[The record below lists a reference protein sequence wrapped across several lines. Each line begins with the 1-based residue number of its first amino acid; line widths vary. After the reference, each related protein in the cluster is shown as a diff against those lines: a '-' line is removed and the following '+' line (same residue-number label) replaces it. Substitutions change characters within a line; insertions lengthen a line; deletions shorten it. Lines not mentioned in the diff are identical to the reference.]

1 MLSGGWLVHRPS
13 VRPSAVVDHST
24 PPPVASELTI
34 PTVTNLTDR
43 TYVCSII
50 SLQLH
55 SFADATRRA
64 PAHLREYDPAP
75 SPTRPRE
82 MTSSHPQ
89 VTAAD
94 GRRSVLLQSYRLTP
108 MSARVTASRRSHGR
122 EQCDRLLGPELRG
135 RHLQR
140 DAAVRSPGLLV
151 TGAGP
156 DTRSGALW
164 AAAMREVNLSW
175 FTAPAGR
182 PQRSALR
189 RRGH

>member
-1 MLSGGWLVHRPS
+1 MLSGRWLVHRPS

-94 GRRSVLLQSYRLTP
+94 GRRSVLLQSYRRHRCP
-108 MSARVTASRRSHGR
+108 RESRRVV
-122 EQCDRLLGPELRG
+122 
-135 RHLQR
+135 
-140 DAAVRSPGLLV
+140 AA
-151 TGAGP
+151 TAGNSAI
-156 DTRSGALW
+156 DCWALNSGVATSSETQL
-164 AAAMREVNLSW
+164 
-175 FTAPAGR
+175 FAPRAC
-182 PQRSALR
+182 S
-189 RRGH
+189 